1 MMGGVDVTALRAAI
15 NSLDERLKGLDERL
29 KGLDETV
36 STMQP
41 LEVAQLHK
49 ELSDIRTTVLAIKKI
64 ADAIHLFGVAVR
76 WITGIAAPAMTLW
89 YLWKDHR

>member
-1 MMGGVDVTALRAAI
+1 MGGVDVTALQAAI
-15 NSLDERLKGLDERL
+15 DSLDERL

-41 LEVAQLHK
+41 LEFDQLHK

-64 ADAIHLFGVAVR
+64 ADALHLFGVAVR
-76 WITGIAAPAMTLW
+76 WITGIAVPVMTMW

>member
-1 MMGGVDVTALRAAI
+1 MMGGVDITALRAAI
-15 NSLDERLKGLDERL
+15 DSLDERL

>member
-1 MMGGVDVTALRAAI
+1 MGVDVTELRDAIKALE
-15 NSLDERLKGLDERL
+15 ERLKS
-29 KGLDETV
+29 LDETV

-41 LEVAQLHK
+41 LEFAQLHK
-49 ELSDIRTTVLAIKKI
+49 ELSDIRATVLAIKKI
-64 ADAIHLFGVAVR
+64 ADAIHLFGVAAR

>member
-1 MMGGVDVTALRAAI
+1 MGGVDVTALRAAI
-15 NSLDERLKGLDERL
+15 DSLDERLKS
-29 KGLDETV
+29 LDETV
-36 STMQP
+36 STIQP

-64 ADAIHLFGVAVR
+64 ADAIHLFGVAAR

>member
-1 MMGGVDVTALRAAI
+1 MMGGADINELREAI
-15 NSLDERLKGLDERL
+15 KVLDERLKS
-29 KGLDETV
+29 LDETV

-41 LEVAQLHK
+41 LEFDQLHK

-64 ADAIHLFGVAVR
+64 ADALHLFGVAVR
-76 WITGIAAPAMTLW
+76 WITGIAVPVMTMW

>member
-1 MMGGVDVTALRAAI
+1 MGVADVSELREDIKA
-15 NSLDERLKGLDERL
+15 LDERFRRLDEV
-29 KGLDETV
+29 V

-41 LEVAQLHK
+41 LEFEQLHK

-64 ADAIHLFGVAVR
+64 ADALHLFGVAVR
-76 WITGIAAPAMTLW
+76 WTTGIAVPVMTMW

>member
-15 NSLDERLKGLDERL
+15 DSLDERLKSLE
-29 KGLDETV
+29 ETV
-36 STMQP
+36 STTQP

-64 ADAIHLFGVAVR
+64 ADAIHLFGVAAR

>member
-1 MMGGVDVTALRAAI
+1 MMGGVDVTALRTAI
-15 NSLDERLKGLDERL
+15 DSLDERLKSLE
-29 KGLDETV
+29 ETV

-64 ADAIHLFGVAVR
+64 ADAIHLFGVAAR

>member
-15 NSLDERLKGLDERL
+15 DSLDERLKS
-29 KGLDETV
+29 LDETV

-64 ADAIHLFGVAVR
+64 ADAIHLFGVAAR

>member
-1 MMGGVDVTALRAAI
+1 MGGVDVTALRAAI
-15 NSLDERLKGLDERL
+15 ESLDERLKS
-29 KGLDETV
+29 LDETV

-64 ADAIHLFGVAVR
+64 ADAIHLFGVAAR

>member
-1 MMGGVDVTALRAAI
+1 MGGVDVTALRAAI
-15 NSLDERLKGLDERL
+15 DSLDERLKS
-29 KGLDETV
+29 LDETV

-64 ADAIHLFGVAVR
+64 ADAIHLFGVAAR

>member
-15 NSLDERLKGLDERL
+15 DSLDERLKS
-29 KGLDETV
+29 LDETV

-49 ELSDIRTTVLAIKKI
+49 ELADIRATVLAIKKI
-64 ADAIHLFGVAVR
+64 ADALHLFGVAVR
-76 WITGIAAPAMTLW
+76 WVTGIAVPVMTLW

>member
-1 MMGGVDVTALRAAI
+1 MGGVDVTALRAAI
-15 NSLDERLKGLDERL
+15 DSLDERLKS
-29 KGLDETV
+29 LDETV

-41 LEVAQLHK
+41 LEVTQLHK

>member
-1 MMGGVDVTALRAAI
+1 MMSGADINELREAI
-15 NSLDERLKGLDERL
+15 KVLDERLKS
-29 KGLDETV
+29 LDETV

-41 LEVAQLHK
+41 LEFDQLHK

-64 ADAIHLFGVAVR
+64 ADALHLFGVAVR
-76 WITGIAAPAMTLW
+76 WITGIAVPVMTMW

>member
-1 MMGGVDVTALRAAI
+1 MGGVDVTALRAAI
-15 NSLDERLKGLDERL
+15 DSLDERLKS
-29 KGLDETV
+29 LDETV

-41 LEVAQLHK
+41 LEVAQLHE

-64 ADAIHLFGVAVR
+64 ADAIHLFGVAAR

>member
-15 NSLDERLKGLDERL
+15 ESLDERLKS
-29 KGLDETV
+29 LDETV

-64 ADAIHLFGVAVR
+64 ADAIHLFGVAAR

>member
-1 MMGGVDVTALRAAI
+1 MMGGVDVTALQAAI
-15 NSLDERLKGLDERL
+15 DSLDERLKS
-29 KGLDETV
+29 LDETV

-41 LEVAQLHK
+41 LEFDQLHK

-64 ADAIHLFGVAVR
+64 ADALHLFGVAVR
-76 WITGIAAPAMTLW
+76 WITGIAVPVMTMW

>member
-1 MMGGVDVTALRAAI
+1 MGGVDVTALRAAI
-15 NSLDERLKGLDERL
+15 DSLDERLKS
-29 KGLDETV
+29 LDETV

-64 ADAIHLFGVAVR
+64 ADAIHLFGVAAR

-89 YLWKDHR
+89 YLRKDHR

>member
-15 NSLDERLKGLDERL
+15 ESLDERLKS
-29 KGLDETV
+29 LDETV

>member
-1 MMGGVDVTALRAAI
+1 MGGVDVTALRAAI
-15 NSLDERLKGLDERL
+15 DSLDERLKSLE
-29 KGLDETV
+29 ETV
-36 STMQP
+36 STTQP

-64 ADAIHLFGVAVR
+64 ADAIHLFGVAAR

>member
-1 MMGGVDVTALRAAI
+1 MGGADINELREAI
-15 NSLDERLKGLDERL
+15 KVLDERLKS
-29 KGLDETV
+29 LDETV

-41 LEVAQLHK
+41 LEFDQLHK

-64 ADAIHLFGVAVR
+64 ADALHLFGVAVR
-76 WITGIAAPAMTLW
+76 WITGIAVPVMTMW

>member
-1 MMGGVDVTALRAAI
+1 MGGGDVTALRAAI
-15 NSLDERLKGLDERL
+15 DSLDERLKS
-29 KGLDETV
+29 LDETV

-41 LEVAQLHK
+41 LEVAQLHN

>member
-15 NSLDERLKGLDERL
+15 DSLDERLKS
-29 KGLDETV
+29 LDETV

-49 ELSDIRTTVLAIKKI
+49 ELSDIRTTVLAIKKT

>member
-1 MMGGVDVTALRAAI
+1 MSGADINELREAI
-15 NSLDERLKGLDERL
+15 KVLDERLKS
-29 KGLDETV
+29 LDETV

-41 LEVAQLHK
+41 LEFDQLHK

-64 ADAIHLFGVAVR
+64 ADALHLFGVAVR
-76 WITGIAAPAMTLW
+76 WITGIAVPVMTMW

>member
-15 NSLDERLKGLDERL
+15 DSLDERLKSLE
-29 KGLDETV
+29 ETV

-64 ADAIHLFGVAVR
+64 ADAIHLFGVAAR

>member
-15 NSLDERLKGLDERL
+15 DSLDERLKS
-29 KGLDETV
+29 LDETV
-36 STMQP
+36 STIQP

-64 ADAIHLFGVAVR
+64 ADAIHLFGVAAR